1 MHILPTKID
10 QNVIPIIRLNNND
23 IKIRPVDTIQYH
35 PRLYSVT
42 DKQFMFKA
50 IGTDFMSHFE
60 H

>member
-1 MHILPTKID
+1 MYILPTKID
-10 QNVIPIIRLNNND
+10 QNVISIIRLNNND
-23 IKIRPVDTIQYH
+23 IKIRPVDTIQYL

-50 IGTDFMSHFE
+50 IGTDFMSHFG